1 MRRKRHER
9 KENIRVLLDP
19 VAVSLLKLKLK
30 PLHGGFRS
38 GKAVTRYET
47 VSEVE
52 RLQIYNGYM

>member
-1 MRRKRHER
+1 MRRKRNER

-19 VAVSLLKLKLK
+19 VAVSLLKLK